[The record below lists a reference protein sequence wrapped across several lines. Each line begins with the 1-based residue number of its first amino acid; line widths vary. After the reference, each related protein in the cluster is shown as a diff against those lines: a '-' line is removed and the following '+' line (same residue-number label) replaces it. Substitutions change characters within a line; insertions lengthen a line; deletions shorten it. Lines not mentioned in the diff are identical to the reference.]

1 MSQKSLSVCVCVCV
15 LSHVR
20 LFVSPWTVARQGP
33 LSTCCHFLLQGDL
46 PNPGIKP
53 TSLTS
58 ALAGRFFFFLSTV
71 PPGKP
76 SEICS
81 KN

>member
-1 MSQKSLSVCVCVCV
+1 MSPKSLSVCVCVCVCV

-20 LFVSPWTVARQGP
+20 LFVAPWTVAHQGP
-33 LSTCCHFLLQGDL
+33 LSTCCHFFLQGDL

-58 ALAGRFFFFLSTV
+58 ALAGRFFFFKHCASW
-71 PPGKP
+71 
-76 SEICS
+76 EAF
-81 KN
+81 